1 MAQIGIGQN
10 NLGFIQ
16 QPIIIGQQG
25 PEGPQGSPST
35 IPGPQGIQ
43 GVQGPPGEGS
53 QTILLYDAVSS
64 PASTKLAWET
74 LKTYTTS
81 NALSIGEEVIY
92 EYYTKNVLGLDGN
105 IRLQISDGTTT
116 INTISLP
123 FAQAQEFT
131 IELSLKRSSVGYIY
145 TIKRIGS
152 VSLFSLV
159 GQVADNFSAAFT
171 ALDET
176 IAPTVSFQVF
186 INDISTVLASQFS
199 VQFQLIKFFKLNVG
213 TGSPIGVQTVTGL
226 NTDNT
231 DPLNPVVQIS
241 VDGTTIT
248 GAGTTLSPLIAAKQ
262 LTSQN
267 TIIVSSVNT
276 GNPSADA
283 IANGVT
289 LKAAIVS
296 ADALNVGT
304 RSATNRVAVL
314 LTGGT
319 YDANGTGFTLPSFID
334 IVGISSSPVNTILT
348 NSTGTHTIIAPLNV
362 DYGLYNIDLRAG
374 TTAAVGD
381 NSEVGQFHRWD
392 NVIISGNCT
401 TGLINIVGDFKRI
414 VGDNGVDFANVTGNI
429 SCDMDIKLGNVTNFM
444 TTNSG
449 NIIGT
454 IKAKIGNVSQNAF
467 YISANGSIVTTL
479 DLDAQAIT
487 SNLLRIIGDGSIIG
501 QIKVRCLN
509 VGASMFRTTNGN
521 LFGNYDLNAGNVLN
535 SFSIDGNGT
544 IGGKINYAANNITQ
558 AFVISGSGNIDAE
571 INFTIVDG
579 IGVFQTFNGDIL
591 GEYKLFANNIQ
602 TAFTTT
608 TGAINANINCDIN
621 ECTSLIFKTG
631 QANISGNIKAK
642 INIAS
647 NVFRIT
653 GNGSI
658 DANTELLVNSNMS
671 NAYTISAD
679 GNISGFHKVKTGS
692 LSAFTFAISGTGD
705 FDATVFDSDVDKVGH
720 PIKGTFI
727 NTTTRTT
734 AITVLDGSK
743 IERCKILGSGLGNS
757 IIGTTTTAQIIYT
770 ATKEPIAAGVT
781 GLLSNNFDNAAL
793 L

>member
-1 MAQIGIGQN
+1 MAQVGFTDN
-10 NLGFIQ
+10 NLGFFQ
-16 QPIIIGQQG
+16 SPIILGQQG

-81 NALSIGEEVIY
+81 NALGIGEEVIY

-105 IRLQISDGTTT
+105 IRLRISDGTTT
-116 INTISLP
+116 INTITLP

-131 IELSLKRSSVGYIY
+131 IELSLKRSLVGYIY

-171 ALDET
+171 SLDET

-226 NTDNT
+226 DTDNT

-248 GAGTTLSPLIAAKQ
+248 GAGTTLSPLIAEKQ

-283 IANGVT
+283 IANGVL
-289 LKAAIVS
+289 LKAAITA
-296 ADALNVGT
+296 ADALNIGT

-319 YDANGTGFTLPSFID
+319 YDADGTGFTLPSFID
-334 IVGISSSPVNTILT
+334 IVGISSSAANTILT
-348 NSTGTHTIIAPLNV
+348 NSTGAYTIIAPLNV

-381 NSEVGQFHRWD
+381 NAEQGQFHRWD
-392 NVIISGNCT
+392 NVLISGNCT
-401 TGLINIVGDFKRI
+401 TGLIDLIGDFKRI
-414 VGDNGVDFANVTGNI
+414 IGSNAVDFANVTGDIGGSFDVKIGDVVNVFTTTSGDI
-429 SCDMDIKLGNVTNFM
+429 SGDIIAEIGDVSAAAFRIQVA
-444 TTNSG
+444 G
-449 NIIGT
+449 NITANAKVSMGNAQNSFAIFGT
-454 IKAKIGNVSQNAF
+454 GDINGEIECKVLDSTGSLFIVLTGN
-467 YISANGSIVTTL
+467 INGSIKLKAGTVNFCFFVNSGGI
-479 DLDAQAIT
+479 DANID
-487 SNLLRIIGDGSIIG
+487 S
-501 QIKVRCLN
+501 QIV
-509 VGASMFRTTNGN
+509 ASTNHYFRTGNGN
-521 LFGNYDLNAGNVLN
+521 
-535 SFSIDGNGT
+535 
-544 IGGKINYAANNITQ
+544 
-558 AFVISGSGNIDAE
+558 
-571 INFTIVDG
+571 
-579 IGVFQTFNGDIL
+579 
-591 GEYKLFANNIQ
+591 
-602 TAFTTT
+602 
-608 TGAINANINCDIN
+608 
-621 ECTSLIFKTG
+621 IF
-631 QANISGNIKAK
+631 GNIKA
-642 INIAS
+642 IAGS
-647 NVFRIT
+647 ASSAFRIFGGT
-653 GNGSI
+653 GSI
-658 DANTELLVNSNMS
+658 DGDIEFKVGDAADIFVSASDISGKIKIETG
-671 NAYTISAD
+671 TIS
-679 GNISGFHKVKTGS
+679 GSCFTIS
-692 LSAFTFAISGTGD
+692 
-705 FDATVFDSDVDKVGH
+705 VG
-720 PIKGTFI
+720 G
-727 NTTTRTT
+727 
-734 AITVLDGSK
+734 VLDAEIYDSFVYAIDESIAGLLRNSTVQARAIFATDTSR
-743 IERCKILGSGLGNS
+743 IERCKILGDNGTNS

-781 GLLSNNFDNAAL
+781 GLLSNNFNNTAL
-793 L
+793 I